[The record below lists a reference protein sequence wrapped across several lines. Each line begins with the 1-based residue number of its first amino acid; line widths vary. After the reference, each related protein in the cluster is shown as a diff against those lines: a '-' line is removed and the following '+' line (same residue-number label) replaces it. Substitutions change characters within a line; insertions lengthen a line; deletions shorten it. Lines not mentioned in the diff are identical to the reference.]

1 MPPRLN
7 ATWARRF
14 HLWPLPSAD
23 DPLGATIHGFHDVL
37 ELIWRNQ
44 NPPDCSV
51 AQFLIAEHSVVGFGS
66 VVQQYSSLLSIALAM
81 GRVLLMRDDTHT
93 STYRRVPFV
102 FRSMPVLHLF
112 IYSGMQANLGK
123 PIRRFVAIKAWRARL
138 SAITNRSVGARS
150 RTCNNCPRGA

>member
-66 VVQQYSSLLSIALAM
+66 VVQQYASLLSIALAM

-93 STYRRVPFV
+93 STYRVPFV
-102 FRSMPVLHLF
+102 FQFMPVHC
-112 IYSGMQANLGK
+112 IYRYVSSVVILQANCGK
-123 PIRRFVAIKAWRARL
+123 LKRHFVAIKVWRAHLR
-138 SAITNRSVGARS
+138 AITNR
-150 RTCNNCPRGA
+150 